1 MIGNRN
7 VLQFVGARR
16 APLVLQTE
24 AAECGLACLA
34 MVAGAHGYEI
44 DLAQLR
50 RTFPVSA
57 RGTTLAHLT
66 QLAHYLKLSTRAL
79 KVELNQLGKLQ
90 LPAIL
95 HWDFNHFVVLTKVGP
110 RQIVVHDPGHGVR
123 ELSLDEASRHFTGVA
138 LELAPTP
145 QFKPADAR
153 EKVRLRQLIG
163 NIIGLK
169 RALVQIIL
177 LALGLEV
184 FAVISP
190 FYMQL
195 VVDHALVAADGD
207 LLVVLGL
214 GFLMLALI
222 QVVVTYLRSWVMLV
236 MSTRLNLQLVGNL
249 FHHMLR
255 LPVSFFEKRHL
266 ADVVQRFDSLNSIQR
281 TLSNSFIEAMIDG
294 LMTVI
299 MFGLMFIYSW
309 KLVLI
314 VATAA
319 VLYAA
324 LRWSLYLPLRQASE
338 EQIVRGAKQQSNL
351 LETVRGVQSVKLFC
365 REDLREGVYRNLM
378 IDNFNAGI
386 RVQKLGMAFRACNAL
401 LFGVENVLV
410 IWVGATLVLDGGFS
424 IGMLFAFIAYKQQFT
439 SRIGALIE
447 KGIELKM
454 LGLHAQRVADIALH
468 EPEAQSVP
476 GLVHARALQSSV
488 ELRNV
493 SFRYSEAEPYVVR
506 NVNLKIEAGESVA
519 LVGPSGCGKTTL
531 LKIILGLLT
540 PSEGEVL
547 VGGEPLTR
555 AGAERYRK
563 IIGTVMQE
571 DQLFAGSI
579 ADNIAFFDSEPDEA
593 HMHNCARLAAIA
605 DDIEAMPMQYN
616 TLIGD
621 MGTVLSGGQ
630 KQRILFARALYKNP
644 KILVLDEATSHLDV
658 ARERLVNEA
667 TRHLNLTRII
677 VAHRPE
683 TIASAGRV
691 VVLHNGSIQE
701 NALRMSALNAA

>member
-1 MIGNRN
+1 MIGAQN
-7 VLQFVGARR
+7 VLQFVGGRR
-16 APLVLQTE
+16 TPLVLQTE

-50 RTFPVSA
+50 RTYPVSA

-66 QLAHYLKLSTRAL
+66 QLAHQLNLSTRAL
-79 KVELNQLGKLQ
+79 KVDLDQLSKLE

-95 HWDFNHFVVLTKVGP
+95 HWDFNHFVVLTKVGS
-110 RQIVVHDPGHGVR
+110 RHVVVQDPGHGVR
-123 ELSLDEASRHFTGVA
+123 DLSFEEVSRHFTGVA
-138 LELAPTP
+138 LELMPTP

-153 EKVRLRQLIG
+153 EKVQLRQLVG
-163 NIIGLK
+163 RVAGLK
-169 RALVQIIL
+169 RAVLQIVA

-184 FAVISP
+184 FAVVSP

-195 VVDHALVAADGD
+195 VIDHALVAEDRD

-214 GFLMLALI
+214 GFLMLAII

-249 FHHMLR
+249 FHHLLR

-281 TLSNSFIEAMIDG
+281 TLSNSFIEAIVDG
-294 LMTVI
+294 LMTII
-299 MFGLMFIYSW
+299 MLALMFIYSW

-314 VATAA
+314 VTTAA
-319 VLYAA
+319 ALYGA

-351 LETVRGVQSVKLFC
+351 LETVRGVQSVKLFG

-378 IDNFNAGI
+378 IDNFNSGI
-386 RVQKLGMAFRACNAL
+386 RVQKLAMVFRACNAL
-401 LFGVENVLV
+401 LFGIENVLV

-424 IGMLFAFIAYKQQFT
+424 IGMLFAFISYKQQFT
-439 SRIGALIE
+439 SRVGALIE

-476 GLVHARALQSSV
+476 GLVHARALQASV

-493 SFRYSEAEPYVVR
+493 SFRYSDAEPYVVR
-506 NVNLKIEAGESVA
+506 EVSLKIEAGESVA

-531 LKIILGLLT
+531 LKIMLGLLSPT
-540 PSEGEVL
+540 EGEVL

-555 AGAERYRK
+555 AGIERYRK
-563 IIGTVMQE
+563 VIGTVMQE

-579 ADNIAFFDSEPDEA
+579 ADNIVFFDAEPDEA

-630 KQRILFARALYKNP
+630 KQRVLFARALYKNP

-683 TIASAGRV
+683 TIASADRV
-691 VVLHNGSIQE
+691 I
-701 NALRMSALNAA
+701 ALNRGGVQEMPGRLDVLSAA

>member
-1 MIGNRN
+1 MIGAQN
-7 VLQFVGARR
+7 VLQFVGGRR
-16 APLVLQTE
+16 TPLVLQTE

-34 MVAGAHGYEI
+34 MVAGTHGFEI

-50 RTFPVSA
+50 RSYPVSA

-66 QLAHYLKLSTRAL
+66 QLAHQLKLSTRAL
-79 KVELNQLGKLQ
+79 KVELDQLGKLT

-95 HWDFNHFVVLTKVGP
+95 HWDFNHFVVLTKVGS
-110 RQIVVHDPGHGVR
+110 RHIVVSDPARGER

-138 LELAPTP
+138 LELAPTT
-145 QFKPADAR
+145 QFKRADAR
-153 EKVRLRQLIG
+153 EKVSLLQLIG
-163 NIIGLK
+163 HASGLK
-169 RALVQIIL
+169 RALVQIVL

-184 FAVISP
+184 FAVVGP
-190 FYMQL
+190 FFMQL
-195 VVDHALVAADGD
+195 VVDHALVAQDRD

-214 GFLMLALI
+214 GFLMLAVI
-222 QVVVTYLRSWVMLV
+222 QVAVSYLRGWVVLV
-236 MSTRLNLQLVGNL
+236 MSTRLNLSMIGNL
-249 FHHMLR
+249 FHHMLK

-266 ADVVQRFDSLNSIQR
+266 ADVVQRFDSLSTIQR
-281 TLSNSFIEAMIDG
+281 TLSNSFIEAIVDG
-294 LMTVI
+294 LMTVV
-299 MFGLMFIYSW
+299 MLGLMFIYSW

-319 VLYAA
+319 LLYAV
-324 LRWSLYLPLRQASE
+324 LRWSLYWPLRQASE

-378 IDNFNAGI
+378 IDSFNAGI
-386 RVQKLGMAFRACNAL
+386 RVQKLGMLFRALNGL
-401 LFGVENVLV
+401 LFGIENVLV
-410 IWVGATLVLDGGFS
+410 VWVGALLVLDGGFS
-424 IGMLFAFIAYKQQFT
+424 VGMLFAFISYKQQFT

-447 KGIELKM
+447 KSIELKM

-468 EPEAQSVP
+468 EPEAQAVP
-476 GLVHARALQSSV
+476 GLVHSRALKSSV

-506 NVNLKIEAGESVA
+506 NINLKIEAGESVA

-531 LKIILGLLT
+531 LKIMLGLLT
-540 PSEGEVL
+540 PTEGEVL
-547 VGGEPLTR
+547 VGGEPLAR

-563 IIGTVMQE
+563 LIGTVMQE

-579 ADNIAFFDSEPDEA
+579 ADNIVFFDAEPDEA

-630 KQRILFARALYKNP
+630 KQRVLFARALYKNP

-683 TIASAGRV
+683 TIASADRV
-691 VVLHNGSIQE
+691 VVLNRGGIE
-701 NALRMSALNAA
+701 EAAARLDVLSAA